1 MTIEQIQKVV
11 DTFFELCAAIGIQL
25 PEQQPLIMYIK
36 DDDVALELNDRIVR
50 QFLTVEEVFRE
61 EQATFRYANLL
72 HALRYWDRSQYVQA
86 VRFVTET
93 TGVDVKEARDFVDTI
108 WKNNL

>member
-1 MTIEQIQKVV
+1 MTIKQIQK
-11 DTFFELCAAIGIQL
+11 LCAAIGIQL
-25 PEQQPLIMYIK
+25 PEQQQPLIMYIK

-72 HALRYWDRSQYVQA
+72 HALRYWDRSQCVQA

>member
-36 DDDVALELNDRIVR
+36 DDAALGLNDRIVR

-86 VRFVTET
+86 VRFVMET
-93 TGVDVKEARDFVDTI
+93 TGVGLPAAVDFVDTA